1 MVLVF
6 LKQFLKQHRPSAC
19 KCFIEKAIFYLFF
32 REIRDMESEEVVIDS
47 VQSEVDSEVEEG
59 IAKLVASC

>member
-1 MVLVF
+1 
-6 LKQFLKQHRPSAC
+6 
-19 KCFIEKAIFYLFF
+19 
-32 REIRDMESEEVVIDS
+32 MESEEVVIDS

>member
-1 MVLVF
+1 MLVQVLYREGD
-6 LKQFLKQHRPSAC
+6 LLPLS
-19 KCFIEKAIFYLFF
+19 
-32 REIRDMESEEVVIDS
+32 EIRDMESVIDS